1 MPEIRYNVI
10 TGDWVIL
17 ATERAKR
24 PEDFSHPLEKKM
36 VPTWT
41 AMCPFCPGNEVHTPV
56 EHLRLTEGTAPW
68 LLRSVPN
75 KFSVLSSEGEISRE
89 NEGLKRRMS
98 GIGLHEVIIE
108 TPEHHLTTALLPLK
122 QVERIL
128 LGYKLR
134 FLAFYEDSRIEHV
147 IIFKNHGSEAGTS
160 LEHPHSQIVGTPV
173 IPGQVR
179 TRIDEALRFYDV
191 NGECLYCKTLHEEQ
205 KEGTRI
211 VAENPS
217 FVAFI
222 PYAALSPFHLW
233 IFPRQHQSCFGHLSD
248 KAINDLA
255 QILKE
260 ILLKLYTSLEN
271 PAFNYVIRSLPPK
284 EGNLRHFHWY
294 LAIVPRLSKVA
305 GFEMGTGMYI
315 NTALPEKNAKFL
327 RDFSL
332 PL

>member
-17 ATERAKR
+17 ATDRAKR
-24 PEDFSHPLEKKM
+24 PEDFSRAPEKQK
-36 VPTWT
+36 VPTWN
-41 AMCPFCPGNEVHTPV
+41 AMCPFCPGNEIHTPI

-75 KFSVLSSEGEISRE
+75 KFSVLTSEGEISHGC
-89 NEGLKRRMS
+89 EGLKRHMS
-98 GIGLHEVIIE
+98 GVGLHEVLIE

-128 LGYKLR
+128 LAYKLR
-134 FLAFYEDSRIEHV
+134 FLAFYEDPRIEHV
-147 IIFKNHGSEAGTS
+147 ILFKNHGFDAGTS

-179 TRIDEALRFYDV
+179 TRIDEAKRFYETH
-191 NGECLYCKTLHEEQ
+191 GECLYCQTLHEEQ
-205 KEGTRI
+205 QEGARL
-211 VAENPS
+211 VAENYS

-233 IFPRQHQSCFGHLSD
+233 IFPRQHQSCFGSLTED
-248 KAINDLA
+248 ALVDLA

-260 ILLKLYTSLEN
+260 ILLKLYISLEN
-271 PAFNYVIRSLPPK
+271 PSFNYVIRSLPPK
-284 EGNLRHFHWY
+284 EGAVRHFHWY
-294 LAIVPRLSKVA
+294 LAIVPRLSKAA

-327 RDFSL
+327 KDFQI
-332 PL
+332 P